1 MIRRIAI
8 PGFLVIALLVVFT
21 SGCALWPEED
31 KEPRT
36 VTEWMKQK
44 RVGEDLR

>member
-1 MIRRIAI
+1 MIRRVAI
-8 PGFLVIALLVVFT
+8 PRLLVVALLVVFAG
-21 SGCALWPEED
+21 GCAMWPEEE
-31 KEPRT
+31 KGPRT